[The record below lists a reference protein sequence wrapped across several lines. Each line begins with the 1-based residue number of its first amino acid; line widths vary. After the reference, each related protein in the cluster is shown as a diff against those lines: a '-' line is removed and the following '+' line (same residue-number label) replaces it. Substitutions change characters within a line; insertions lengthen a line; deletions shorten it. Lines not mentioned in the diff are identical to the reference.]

1 MTADLPESVD
11 AAKHADIIWGENG
24 EPLSKEFGDVY
35 FAKGHGLAESRYV
48 FIEHNNLAARF
59 SALTDYTRF
68 VIGETGFGTG
78 LNFLASWQLWQ
89 RTAPKNARLH
99 FISAEKYPLTHADL
113 TRALALWPELGEL
126 ATQLLKAYPP
136 VFIAD
141 ENRGYFRCCFSDNVS
156 LTLIFDDACCAFS
169 QFRPDYLDTNMLRA
183 QHDVHFGGKTCVVD
197 AWFLDG
203 FAPSKNPAMWQKDL
217 FIALANLSA
226 PGTTLATFTV
236 AAIVKQGLAAAGFYW
251 QKQPG
256 FGRKRAMLTAIC
268 LPFSR
273 YLPARRTQT
282 NRWYLTAAPRSE
294 GKRVLIIGGGMA
306 GAHCAFALAKRGFSV
321 TLADENSLAS
331 GGSGNSQGIVYATLS
346 HTTGP
351 FADFNLAAFLFAC
364 RFYQLHELFSRA
376 GAQSGLL
383 DLIKNSDVFA
393 RITQRFAGNTHWVEG
408 VSPLQASSLAGVDLT
423 QHALFYPSSG
433 WLNPGL
439 LCRLLTDEPNIL
451 VKEYQPIKQL
461 VYEQQH
467 WRSELGSFDQVIIAA
482 AQGSLEFG
490 AAQSIKIKS
499 IRGQVTAVKAV
510 DELKSVICGDGYVA
524 PGHKGVMTTGASFNP
539 KSASLA
545 ILDEDRAE
553 NLANAALLSPAF
565 ANLQAI
571 SDRAGVRCVTPDYL
585 PAVGPL
591 PQPDFLQQFKAYN
604 TNRWAQIDTPASFF
618 PQLYCVTGLGSRG
631 LTYSPLAAEIIA
643 ALITGEPM
651 PISMD
656 LWKFIHPARFWVRD
670 LIRAVK

>member
-1 MTADLPESVD
+1 MAT
-11 AAKHADIIWGENG
+11 HADIIWGDNG

-35 FAKGHGLAESRYV
+35 FARDHGLAESRYV

-59 SALTDYTRF
+59 AALADYASF

-78 LNFLASWQLWQ
+78 LNFLATCELWQ

-99 FISAEKYPLTHADL
+99 FVSAEKYPLTHADL
-113 TRALALWPELGEL
+113 TRALTLWPELSEL
-126 ATQLLKAYPP
+126 AAQLLKVYPP
-136 VFIAD
+136 VFLAD
-141 ENRGYFRCCFSDNVS
+141 ENRGNFRCSFSHNVS
-156 LTLIFDDACCAFS
+156 LTLIFADAKCAFS
-169 QFRPDYLDTNMLRA
+169 QFRPDHLHTNMMRV
-183 QHDVHFGGKTCVVD
+183 QHDVHMGGKTCFVD

-217 FIALANLSA
+217 FVALANLSA

-256 FGRKRAMLTAIC
+256 FGRKRAMLTATC

-273 YLPARRTQT
+273 YFPMRRTQT
-282 NRWYLTAAPRSE
+282 SRWHLTNAARSN
-294 GKRVLIIGGGMA
+294 GRRVLIIGAGMA

-321 TLADENSLAS
+321 TLADEHTLAS
-331 GGSGNSQGIVYATLS
+331 GGSGNAQGIVYATLS

-364 RFYQLHELFSRA
+364 RYYQMHELFARA

-383 DLIKNSDVFA
+383 DLIKDRDAFE
-393 RITQRFAGNTHWVEG
+393 RISARFAGNSHLVKG
-408 VSPLQASSLAGVDLT
+408 MNPKQASAQAGVELT
-423 QHALFYPSSG
+423 QHALFYPESG
-433 WLNPGL
+433 WLNPGF
-439 LCRLLTDEPNIL
+439 LCRLLTDDPNIL
-451 VKEYQPIKQL
+451 VKEYQPIKYL
-461 VYEQQH
+461 SYEQQQ
-467 WRSELGSFDQVIIAA
+467 WRSDLGLFDQVIIAA
-482 AQGSLEFG
+482 AQGSLEFS

-499 IRGQVTAVKAV
+499 IRGQVTTVKAI
-510 DELKSVICGDGYVA
+510 DALQSVICGDGYIA
-524 PGHKGVMTTGASFNP
+524 PGQNGIMSTGASFNP
-539 KSASLA
+539 KSASLD

-565 ANLQAI
+565 ANLHAMG
-571 SDRAGVRCVTPDYL
+571 DRAGVRCVTPDYL
-585 PAVGPL
+585 PVVGPL
-591 PQPDFLQQFKAYN
+591 PQPDFLRQFKAYN
-604 TNRWAQIDTPASFF
+604 TNRWAHIDIPASYF

-651 PISMD
+651 PISLE